1 MLKNIILLTQNVC
14 NYQIDNL
21 VLLVLTTKMMLFK
34 VHVLTEQ
41 HKLLP
46 SLLNLWANPSLSFF
60 FCYLNFSNIILQ
72 KKCKLPSA

>member
-1 MLKNIILLTQNVC
+1 MLKNIILLTQNVG

-41 HKLLP
+41 HKVAFSMIQTWISEVE
-46 SLLNLWANPSLSFF
+46 SLHTDH
-60 FCYLNFSNIILQ
+60 
-72 KKCKLPSA
+72 